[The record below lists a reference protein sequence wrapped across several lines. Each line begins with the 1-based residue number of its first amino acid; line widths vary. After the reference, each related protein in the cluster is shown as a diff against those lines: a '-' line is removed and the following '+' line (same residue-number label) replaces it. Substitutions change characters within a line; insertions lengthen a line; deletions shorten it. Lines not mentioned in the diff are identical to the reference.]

1 MQILN
6 LIRKEASSINYSLSH
21 FPDGEVQITLDSFSR
36 KDDILVK
43 CRITSPEELFI
54 LMQVMDILDRQEVT
68 YSVTIYYLMGMRMDR
83 VMDFNRPFTLKV
95 VSTILSKSKAHEI
108 RILEPHSK
116 KIFNLGNIFTE
127 YTDDLLEGFK
137 TGLLSCYQLVLPDAG
152 AQKRYSNISKAILC
166 SKVRDEQTG
175 KLTGFEVKN
184 PNDIQN
190 KELLIFDD
198 LCDGG
203 GTFCGIAA
211 ELRKYSP
218 DTNINIFVTHMVNRK
233 GIENLAKTFNKV
245 YFTNSYRT
253 WNNLPDNVIQIEI
266 V

>member
-6 LIRKEASSINYSLSH
+6 LIRKEVSSINYNISH

-36 KDDILVK
+36 KDDILVE
-43 CRITSPEELFI
+43 CRITSTEELFI
-54 LMQVMDILDRQEVT
+54 LMQVIDILDRQEVT

-95 VSTILSKSKAHEI
+95 VSTLLSRSKAHEI

-116 KIFNLGNIFTE
+116 KIFDLDSIFTE
-127 YTDDLLEGFK
+127 YTNDFLEGLK
-137 TGLLSCYQLVLPDAG
+137 IGLLSCHQLVLPDAG
-152 AQKRYSNISKAILC
+152 AQKRYSNVSKAVLC

-190 KELLIFDD
+190 KDLLILDD

-211 ELRKYSP
+211 ELRKYKP
-218 DTNINIFVTHMVNRK
+218 NANINIFVTHMVNRK

-253 WNNLPDNVIQIEI
+253 WDNLPDNVIQIEI